1 MLQFINGLKNK
12 PIRCLLMSLFF
23 FSIEVSPI
31 VTHFY
36 GISFRPG
43 IKKENEEKK
52 EKERKKNRMT
62 HT

>member
-23 FSIEVSPI
+23 FSIEVLPI

-36 GISFRPG
+36 GISFRSG
-43 IKKENEEKK
+43 IKKKMKK
-52 EKERKKNRMT
+52 KKAKERKKNRMT

>member
-1 MLQFINGLKNK
+1 
-12 PIRCLLMSLFF
+12 MSLFF

-36 GISFRPG
+36 GISFRSG